1 MRRLFLIPLA
11 LLAALAVWLW
21 GFGGADWIGF
31 RAAQGQREVQNAM
44 AGALRALKQGAPGA
58 LATLWGLA
66 FAYGFFHAA
75 GPGHGKVVIGGYGVA
90 RRVSALRLS
99 ALAVATSLA
108 QAGTAVALVYGAI
121 WLTGWGREDMEGL
134 ADRTLEPLSWALIG
148 GIGLWLLAR
157 GGRGLWRARIADA
170 HPHDPAP
177 HHDHD
182 HDHAGDGAACARCG
196 HAHGPTPE
204 QAEQVRSLRDA
215 LVLIG
220 AVAIRPCTGALFLL
234 ILCWRLEIDWAGII
248 GAFVMGL
255 GTASVTVAVALASVT
270 FRRSAMMQA
279 ASGPGA
285 ARLAAAIEI
294 AAGALVLALALPLL
308 MRAL

>member
-1 MRRLFLIPLA
+1 MRRLYLIPLG
-11 LLAALAVWLW
+11 LLAALAAWLW
-21 GFGGADWIGF
+21 GFGGADWIGY
-31 RAAQGQREVQNAM
+31 RAAEGQREVQNAM
-44 AGALRALKQGAPGA
+44 AGALRALKRGEPGA

-99 ALAVATSLA
+99 VLAVATSLA

-134 ADRTLEPLSWALIG
+134 ADRMLEPLSWALVG

-157 GGRGLWRARIADA
+157 GLRGVWRQRRAVG
-170 HPHDPAP
+170 PGY
-177 HHDHD
+177 DHA
-182 HDHAGDGAACARCG
+182 HAGDEAVCSTCG

-204 QAEQVRSLRDA
+204 QAEAVRSVRDA

-255 GTASVTVAVALASVT
+255 GTASVTLAVALASVT

-285 ARLAAAIEI
+285 ARLAAVIEI